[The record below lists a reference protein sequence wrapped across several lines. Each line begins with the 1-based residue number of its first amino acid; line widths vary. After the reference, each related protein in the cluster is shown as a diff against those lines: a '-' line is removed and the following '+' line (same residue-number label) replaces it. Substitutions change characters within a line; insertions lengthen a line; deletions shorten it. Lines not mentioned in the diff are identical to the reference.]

1 MKQLM
6 KMIWVAVLVLVAG
19 AAAAQ
24 YREPPRGGFSQAEL
38 DQMLAPIALYPDSL
52 LSQILTAS
60 TYPQDVAEAASW
72 SRANSGVRGDTAVRL
87 VENEPW
93 DPSVLALV
101 AFPQVLAMMD
111 ERRDWTE
118 RLGEAFIAQPNKV
131 MDTVQELRARAD
143 AAGTLTS
150 GEEIVVQRQGR
161 DYVIESPTPEVVY
174 VPYYDPRVVYGNWWW
189 PDYQPIYWNPWPG
202 YAWRHGYRGLGWGY
216 GITLGSGFHLSY
228 FDWPRRYVRY
238 SSYRP
243 WYWHGRDWRPGV
255 RWSVNHS
262 HRERGWDRRGGNR
275 DGRDWNRDGRRDGR
289 DWNRD
294 GRRDGRDGNRGDG
307 RNDRRAGTQQSN
319 PPAQG
324 FFPPR
329 SEEAAR
335 SPGTRDRN
343 ITRPTLPTYRE
354 DGTRRTDEGAR
365 RVEDGRQRMGDGSRQ
380 RAVPQERVAPQERV
394 VREQPSGAVPLSR
407 VAPSQP
413 QRAAP
418 APQVA
423 APAARREIPASPPQR
438 EAPARS
444 ERVERDNTSSGPP
457 ERSGGRGMNR

>member
-1 MKQLM
+1 MRQLM
-6 KMIWVAVLVLVAG
+6 RMMWVAAMVFFAG

-24 YREPPRGGFSQAEL
+24 YPQPARGGFTQAEL

-52 LSQILTAS
+52 LSQVLTAS

-72 SRANSGVRGDTAVRL
+72 SRVNSGVRGETAVRL

-93 DPSVLALV
+93 DPSVVSLV

-118 RLGEAFIAQPNKV
+118 RLGEAFMAQPGQV

-143 AAGTLTS
+143 AMGTLTS
-150 GEEIVVQRQGR
+150 GEQLVVQRQGS

-174 VPYYDPRVVYGNWWW
+174 VPYYDPRVVYGTWWW
-189 PDYQPIYWNPWPG
+189 PDYQPIWWNPWPG

-243 WYWHGRDWRPGV
+243 WYYHGRDWRPGT
-255 RWSVNHS
+255 RWSVNHT
-262 HRERGWDRRGGNR
+262 HRERGGGYDRSGSR
-275 DGRDWNRDGRRDGR
+275 DAS
-289 DWNRD
+289 
-294 GRRDGRDGNRGDG
+294 RDGNRGD
-307 RNDRRAGTQQSN
+307 RRTDRRPGPQPVPQPTSRQATQANVQ
-319 PPAQG
+319 PAQQG

-329 SEEAAR
+329 TDEAAR
-335 SPGTRDRN
+335 TPTPRDR
-343 ITRPTLPTYRE
+343 TAPRPTLPTYRDE
-354 DGTRRTDEGAR
+354 GTQRVEGAR
-365 RVEDGRQRMGDGSRQ
+365 RVEDGRQR
-380 RAVPQERVAPQERV
+380 AERVAPQERV
-394 VREQPSGAVPLSR
+394 VREPQQPAAAVPLSR

-413 QRAAP
+413 QRTAP
-418 APQVA
+418 APQPVAAPVPAAPVAPRAIPAPPPQREQPAPVRVEREDASVQA
-423 APAARREIPASPPQR
+423 APAAPSGAPQ
-438 EAPARS
+438 
-444 ERVERDNTSSGPP
+444 
-457 ERSGGRGMNR
+457 RSGGRGMSR

>member
-6 KMIWVAVLVLVAG
+6 RMMWVAVLVLFAG

-24 YREPPRGGFSQAEL
+24 YREAPRGAFSQAEL
-38 DQMLAPIALYPDSL
+38 DQMLAPIALYPDAL
-52 LSQILTAS
+52 LSQLLTAS
-60 TYPQDVAEAASW
+60 TYPRDVAEAASW
-72 SRANSGVRGDTAVRL
+72 SRVNSGVRGETAVRL

-93 DPSVLALV
+93 DPSVIALV

-118 RLGEAFIAQPNKV
+118 RLGDAFIAQPNQV

-161 DYVIESPTPEVVY
+161 DYVIESPTPEVMY
-174 VPYYDPRVVYGNWWW
+174 VPYYDPRVAYGTWWW
-189 PDYQPIYWNPWPG
+189 PEYQPIYWNPWPG
-202 YAWRHGYRGLGWGY
+202 YSWRHGYRGLGWGY

-243 WYWHGRDWRPGV
+243 WYYHGRDWRPGV
-255 RWSVNHS
+255 RWAVNHT
-262 HRERGWDRRGGNR
+262 HRERVGDRRW
-275 DGRDWNRDGRRDGR
+275 GRDVNRDGRRDGR

-294 GRRDGRDGNRGDG
+294 GRRDGREVNRDVNRDGRRDGRDVNRGDG
-307 RNDRRAGTQQSN
+307 RLERRAAPQQTTQ
-319 PPAQG
+319 PAQQG

-329 SEEAAR
+329 TEEAAR
-335 SPGTRDRN
+335 TPGTRDRN
-343 ITRPTLPTYRE
+343 IARPALPTYRDDGGRPIE
-354 DGTRRTDEGAR
+354 DGA
-365 RVEDGRQRMGDGSRQ
+365 RQ
-380 RAVPQERVAPQERV
+380 RAVPQERV

-413 QRAAP
+413 QRSAP
-418 APQVA
+418 APQPQAVA
-423 APAARREIPASPPQR
+423 PAAPRAIPAPPPQREQAPAARAEREETQ
-438 EAPARS
+438 
-444 ERVERDNTSSGPP
+444 SGPP
-457 ERSGGRGMNR
+457 QRSGGRGMNR

>member
-1 MKQLM
+1 MKRMMWML
-6 KMIWVAVLVLVAG
+6 WVAALVLVAG
-19 AAAAQ
+19 TAAAQ

-72 SRANSGVRGDTAVRL
+72 SRVNSGVRGETAVRL

-93 DPSVLALV
+93 DPSVTALV

-118 RLGEAFIAQPNKV
+118 RLGEAFIAQPNQV

-143 AAGTLTS
+143 ATGTLTS

-174 VPYYDPRVVYGNWWW
+174 VPYYDPRVAYGTWWW

-202 YAWRHGYRGLGWGY
+202 YAWRPGYRSLAWGY

-228 FDWPRRYVRY
+228 FDWPRRYIRY

-243 WYWHGRDWRPGV
+243 WYYHGRDWRPGV
-255 RWSVNHS
+255 RWSVNHV
-262 HRERGWDRRGGNR
+262 HRERGWDRDRRWTR
-275 DGRDWNRDGRRDGR
+275 DGRDGRRDGR
-289 DWNRD
+289 DVNRD
-294 GRRDGRDGNRGDG
+294 GRYE
-307 RNDRRAGTQQSN
+307 RRAAPPQATQ
-319 PPAQG
+319 PAQQG

-329 SEEAAR
+329 TEEAAR
-335 SPGTRDRN
+335 TPATRDRS
-343 ITRPTLPTYRE
+343 IARPTLPTYRE
-354 DGTRRTDEGAR
+354 DGVRRTE
-365 RVEDGRQRMGDGSRQ
+365 DGSRQ
-380 RAVPQERVAPQERV
+380 RVVPQERVAPQDRAVPQERV
-394 VREQPSGAVPLSR
+394 VREQPAGAVPLSR

-413 QRAAP
+413 QRIAP
-418 APQVA
+418 APQPQPVA
-423 APAARREIPASPPQR
+423 PPQREQAPAARA
-438 EAPARS
+438 
-444 ERVERDNTSSGPP
+444 ERVERADRDDAPSGPP
-457 ERSGGRGMNR
+457 QRSGGRGMNR

>member
-6 KMIWVAVLVLVAG
+6 RMMWIAVLVLFAG

-72 SRANSGVRGDTAVRL
+72 SRVNSGVRGETAVRL
-87 VENEPW
+87 VEREPW
-93 DPSVLALV
+93 DPSVIALV

-111 ERRDWTE
+111 ERRDWSQ
-118 RLGEAFIAQPNKV
+118 RLGDAFIAQPNQV
-131 MDTVQELRARAD
+131 MDTVQDLRARAD
-143 AAGTLTS
+143 AMGTLAS

-174 VPYYDPRVVYGNWWW
+174 VPYYDPRVVYGTWWW
-189 PDYQPIYWNPWPG
+189 PDYQPVYWSAWPG
-202 YAWRHGYRGLGWGY
+202 YAWRPGYRSLVWGY

-243 WYWHGRDWRPGV
+243 WYYHGRDWRPGV
-255 RWSVNHS
+255 RWSVNHT
-262 HRERGWDRRGGNR
+262 HRERGWDRR

-294 GRRDGRDGNRGDG
+294 GRREVNRGDG
-307 RNDRRAGTQQSN
+307 RNERRVAPQPAVQSAAQPN
-319 PPAQG
+319 PQG

-329 SEEAAR
+329 GEDTAR
-335 SPGTRDRN
+335 TPGTRDRN
-343 ITRPTLPTYRE
+343 APRPTLPTYRE
-354 DGTRRTDEGAR
+354 DG
-365 RVEDGRQRMGDGSRQ
+365 QQ
-380 RAVPQERVAPQERV
+380 RV
-394 VREQPSGAVPLSR
+394 VREQPPQR
-407 VAPSQP
+407 TAPAPQAQP
-413 QRAAP
+413 QP
-418 APQVA
+418 QPQPQVA
-423 APAARREIPASPPQR
+423 APVARREIPAPPPQR
-438 EAPARS
+438 ESRESRPERS
-444 ERVERDNTSSGPP
+444 ERAERDNAPSGPP
-457 ERSGGRGMNR
+457 ERTGGRGMSR